1 MDSKIAVRQ
10 LKKIGGAL
18 DEMGESP
25 RLAAE
30 GWSENWQTLIAIMLS
45 AQTRDT
51 KTVAVCEKLF
61 KKYDKVEKLGKARL
75 SSIEKDI
82 GSINYYKTKARHI
95 KAMSGMIADE
105 GLVAKSVEDLIKFP
119 GVGRKTAN
127 VYLVEVNKA
136 AAIGVDTHVGRISRK
151 MGWTKNLDPNKV
163 EKDLEKLFPRR
174 YWNSINWIL
183 VRFGQTVGRSRKR
196 EDEALERIKKGN

>member
-1 MDSKIAVRQ
+1 MDSKTAVSQ
-10 LKKIGGAL
+10 LKEIERFVK
-18 DEMGESP
+18 DFGEES

-30 GWSENWQTLIAIMLS
+30 GWGEDWQTLVAIILS

-51 KTVAVCEKLF
+51 KTIPVCEKLF
-61 KKYDKVEKLGKARL
+61 EKYKGVEDLAGASVGEIKKM
-75 SSIEKDI
+75 I
-82 GSINYYKTKARHI
+82 GSVNYHKTKARNI
-95 KAMSGMIADE
+95 RAACEMIVRDGFIGE
-105 GLVAKSVEDLIKFP
+105 IVEELVRLP

-127 VYLVEVNKA
+127 VYLVEVKKA

-151 MGWTKNLDPNKV
+151 MGWTKEKDPHKI
-163 EKDLEKLFPRR
+163 EKDLMALFPKR

-196 EDEALERIKKGN
+196 EDEALGKLL